1 MGLVAYSLIS
11 AELSKLAEVLNKVR
25 KVKGVR
31 LAECVTGPYDIV
43 ARIEAE
49 TMDELTRAAFVE
61 LRGIEGV
68 ASTVT
73 LIVVEA

>member
-1 MGLVAYSLIS
+1 MAYSLIS

-49 TMDELTRAAFVE
+49 TMEDLTRAAFVE
-61 LRGIEGV
+61 LKSIEGV
-68 ASTVT
+68 TSTVT

>member
-1 MGLVAYSLIS
+1 VAYSLIS

-43 ARIEAE
+43 ARVEAE
-49 TMDELTRAAFVE
+49 TMEDLTKADFLE